1 MTEYAV
7 LCTVGTSLSTYWKRQ
22 NPGKEPSA
30 QDLINFL
37 RHSPD
42 PHEASAET
50 NSLLRIHQHKG
61 SGGPLRLVL
70 LVSQTEGCLLCA
82 RAIHGWAER
91 KGWRSQI
98 VRVEGLDYDQRRFAR
113 VGLRRL
119 VREIC
124 EQVEKIRAAGL
135 QPVLNATAGFKAES
149 AFALLAGQLLGV
161 EVYYI
166 HETFEEVIRM
176 PPLPVS
182 LDVMFWRPYED
193 LLGWLFEE
201 PRARCEY
208 ERRNPPP
215 EMDMLIEETQD
226 GCVTLA
232 PHGII
237 FYEAYLDRVEVW
249 RRSLAAR
256 RKAVQQTQ
264 DESTLWH
271 KAGHLK
277 GAIESID
284 DIPDKQAVRLL
295 ERLLRNDAVEEIR
308 LADFH
313 TPGRSYQPALRL
325 RSVDKNGMVV
335 YELETRCGKQAVRV
349 IVKPGRETE
358 LIEDIGKYWQLPD

>member
-1 MTEYAV
+1 MAEPAV
-7 LCTVGTSLSTYWKRQ
+7 LCSVGTSLLARWKQQ
-22 NPGKEPSA
+22 NPGRSVTE
-30 QDLINFL
+30 QELIHFL
-37 RHSPD
+37 RASD
-42 PHEASAET
+42 PHEAAAET
-50 NSLLRIHQHKG
+50 NSLLRIRQRKG
-61 SGGPLRLVL
+61 AEFARLVL
-70 LVSQTEGCLLCA
+70 LVSQTDECRLCA
-82 RAIHGWAER
+82 QAIRNWAER
-91 KGWRSQI
+91 KGWATELVPI
-98 VRVEGLDYDQRRFAR
+98 EGLDYQQGRFVR
-113 VGLRRL
+113 LGLRGF
-119 VREIC
+119 VQEIC
-124 EQVEKIRAAGL
+124 RQVEKARRAG
-135 QPVLNATAGFKAES
+135 QEPILNATAGFKAET
-149 AFALLAGQLLGV
+149 AFALLAGQMLGV

-166 HETFEEVIRM
+166 HEAFEEVICM
-176 PPLPVS
+176 PPMPVS

-201 PRARCEY
+201 PRKRGEY

-226 GCVTLA
+226 DCVTLA

-249 RRSLAAR
+249 RRSLEAR
-256 RKAVQQTQ
+256 RRNVRQTQ

-277 GAIESID
+277 GVIESID

-295 ERLLRNDAVEEIR
+295 ERLLRNGAVEEIL

-313 TPGRSYQPALRL
+313 TPGRSYPPALRL

-349 IVKPGRETE
+349 IVKPGREAE
-358 LIEDIGKYWQLPD
+358 LIEDIGKYWQLPE